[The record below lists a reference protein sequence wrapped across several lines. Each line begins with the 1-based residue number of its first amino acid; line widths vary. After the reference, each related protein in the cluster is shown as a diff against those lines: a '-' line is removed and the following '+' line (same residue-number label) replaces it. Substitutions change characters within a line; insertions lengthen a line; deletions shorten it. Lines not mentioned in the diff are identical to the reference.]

1 MKRNN
6 IKLHA
11 VAAIAVA
18 ALVSACSSDAVTD
31 ALENN
36 TGKTEAVT
44 LVASQPGN
52 GTRVGFTE
60 EGKGYWQTNDA
71 IGVWSKGDYKFSS
84 FALVSSAGEATATFC
99 GKVVNG
105 VGDYAVYP
113 YNENHNLSGSSLTYY
128 LPNTYTYTSVD
139 QTFFPE
145 GKDGNSFGMPMFG
158 TISEGYVVTFKHLAG
173 VICLQIDKMPAE
185 SGTVKVTAADMQLC
199 GIFSA
204 NLTDTNPE
212 IKTAKSSAYNAVT
225 FLYSGATEDKPG
237 IFYLPI
243 ATGSY
248 NLTVEV
254 ASNNKSST
262 TTHSVEMVRERL
274 QQLDITTKY
283 VDATNSPEG
292 KIINGHKFI
301 DLGLPSGLLWAE
313 TNIGAETAYDDGNYF
328 AWGETEPKD
337 SYSWSNYLWNTSG
350 SENWSEINISKYNST
365 DGLITLESGD
375 DAATANWGSGC
386 RMPTNDEMSELCN
399 TDNCTWAWVSRTNS
413 AGEAINCYK
422 VISVK
427 NGNTIYLPASGY
439 RIDDGLCGPGSSGFY
454 WSSTANNVDD
464 AYDLNFLSSDH
475 YMYNYNGRSCG
486 APVRPV
492 AKP

>member
-1 MKRNN
+1 M
-6 IKLHA
+6 A
-11 VAAIAVA
+11 
-18 ALVSACSSDAVTD
+18 
-31 ALENN
+31 
-36 TGKTEAVT
+36 
-44 LVASQPGN
+44 
-52 GTRVGFTE
+52 
-60 EGKGYWQTNDA
+60 Y
-71 IGVWSKGDYKFSS
+71 
-84 FALVSSAGEATATFC
+84 SAGEATATFC

-113 YNENHNLSGSSLTYY
+113 YNENHDLSGSSLTYY

-145 GKDGNSFGMPMFG
+145 GKDGNSFRMPMYG
-158 TISEGYVVTFKHLAG
+158 TIENNNVSFKHLGG
-173 VICLQIDKMPAE
+173 VICLKIDKMPAE
-185 SGTVKVTAADMQLC
+185 SGTVTVTE
-199 GIFSA
+199 SA
-204 NLTDTNPE
+204 NQLWGYVDVNLADATPE
-212 IKTAKSSAYNAVT
+212 ITTKACNYYYYNSVT
-225 FLYSGATEDKPG
+225 FNYSNATEG
-237 IFYLPI
+237 NSGVFYLPV

-254 ASNNKSST
+254 ASNKKSST

-283 VDATNSPEG
+283 VDVTSSPEG

-313 TNIGAETAYDDGNYF
+313 TNVGAETAYDYGNYY

-350 SENWSEINISKYNST
+350 SENWEEINISKYNST
-365 DGLITLESGD
+365 DGLITLEPDD

-386 RMPTNDEMSELCN
+386 RMPTNGEMSELCN
-399 TDNCTWAWVSRTNS
+399 TDNCTWAWVGRTNS

-439 RIDDGLCGPGSSGFY
+439 RIDDGLNCPGSSGFY
-454 WSSTANNVDD
+454 WSSTANHVDD
-464 AYDLNFLSSDH
+464 AYDLTFLNSDH
-475 YMYNYNGRSCG
+475 YVYKNNGRSCG

-492 AKP
+492 ARP